1 MTTDLSKK
9 LIRTISSVCIL
20 GTLTAAVAF
29 AAGESPISIDKSLF
43 SQAAISPAKLDEIYA
58 NQTTTDPSAPSLT
71 EQTGAD
77 AQAVSAADASV
88 STDVAAPAA
97 KSASA
102 DTSADTANTTAGTA
116 DSAANTA
123 DSAATPAES
132 AAPVTTPVYDLQTN
146 HPNTPYM
153 TKDGRPAG
161 ATIYTSG
168 CCPVSVANILRNLCG
183 ITDATSEN
191 MCALATESG
200 ARYDGGT
207 DPLKMLDAAAAKW
220 GGFTYQYSTSM
231 DELQQCLSEG
241 GMALAHTSGAS
252 GGATG
257 LFADNGHFVALVSG
271 DASTIT
277 AVDPYWTE
285 NKWTGN
291 EVRKANAVETD
302 VHGVVNVQTN
312 AVGAACDYFYLIR
325 KA

>member
-9 LIRTISSVCIL
+9 LIRTVSSVCIL

-77 AQAVSAADASV
+77 AAAISVADSSV
-88 STDVAAPAA
+88 STDVAPAA
-97 KSASA
+97 KSA
-102 DTSADTANTTAGTA
+102 
-116 DSAANTA
+116 DSAQTDA
-123 DSAATPAES
+123 DAAPAES
-132 AAPVTTPVYDLQTN
+132 APPVSTPIYDLQTN
-146 HPNTPYM
+146 HPDIAYT

-220 GGFTYQYSTSM
+220 GGFTYQYSNSM
-231 DELQQCLSEG
+231 EELQQCLSEG
-241 GMALAHTSGAS
+241 GMALAHTNGAT

-291 EVRKANAVETD
+291 EVRKANAVETE
-302 VHGVVNVQTN
+302 VHGVVNVQTQ

>member
-9 LIRTISSVCIL
+9 LIRTVSSVCIL

-58 NQTTTDPSAPSLT
+58 SQTTTDPSAPSLT

-77 AQAVSAADASV
+77 AAAVSAAASSV

-97 KSASA
+97 KSA
-102 DTSADTANTTAGTA
+102 
-116 DSAANTA
+116 DSAQTEAN
-123 DSAATPAES
+123 TPAES
-132 AAPVTTPVYDLQTN
+132 APPVSTPIYDLQTN
-146 HPNTPYM
+146 HPDIAYT

-231 DELQQCLSEG
+231 DELQQWLSEG
-241 GMALAHTSGAS
+241 GMALAHTSGAT

-291 EVRKANAVETD
+291 ETRKANAVETE
-302 VHGVVNVQTN
+302 VHGVVQVQTH
-312 AVGAACDYFYLIR
+312 AVNDACDYFYLIR

>member
-9 LIRTISSVCIL
+9 LIRTVSSVCIL

-43 SQAAISPAKLDEIYA
+43 SQAAISPSKLDEIYA
-58 NQTTTDPSAPSLT
+58 SQTSTDPSAPSLT

-77 AQAVSAADASV
+77 AEAVSAADASV

-97 KSASA
+97 KSAASA
-102 DTSADTANTTAGTA
+102 QAD
-116 DSAANTA
+116 D
-123 DSAATPAES
+123 TPAES
-132 AAPVTTPVYDLQTN
+132 APPVSTPIYDLQTN
-146 HPNTPYM
+146 HPDIAYT

-241 GMALAHTSGAS
+241 GMALAHTGGVA

-291 EVRKANAVETD
+291 EIRKANAVETD
-302 VHGVVNVQTN
+302 VHGVVQVQTH
-312 AVGAACDYFYLIR
+312 AVGNACDYFYLIR

>member
-9 LIRTISSVCIL
+9 LIRTVSSVCIL

-43 SQAAISPAKLDEIYA
+43 SQAAISPSKLDEIYA

-77 AQAVSAADASV
+77 AAAVSAADASV
-88 STDVAAPAA
+88 STDVAPAA
-97 KSASA
+97 KSVDSTQTDA
-102 DTSADTANTTAGTA
+102 D
-116 DSAANTA
+116 
-123 DSAATPAES
+123 ATPAES
-132 AAPVTTPVYDLQTN
+132 APPVSTPIYDLQTN
-146 HPNTPYM
+146 HPDIAYT

-241 GMALAHTSGAS
+241 GMALAHTSGAT
-252 GGATG
+252 GGSTG

>member
-102 DTSADTANTTAGTA
+102 DTSADTANTAAG
-116 DSAANTA
+116 TA

-146 HPNTPYM
+146 HPDTPYM

-220 GGFTYQYSTSM
+220 GGFTYQYSNSM
-231 DELQQCLSEG
+231 EELQQCLSEG
-241 GMALAHTSGAS
+241 GMALAHTSGAT

-285 NKWTGN
+285 NKWTAN
-291 EVRKANAVETD
+291 ETRKANAVETET
-302 VHGVVNVQTN
+302 HGVVNVQTG

>member
-9 LIRTISSVCIL
+9 LIRTVSSVCIL

-43 SQAAISPAKLDEIYA
+43 SQAAVSPTKLDEIYA
-58 NQTTTDPSAPSLT
+58 SQTTADPSAPSLT

-77 AQAVSAADASV
+77 AAAVSAADSAV

-97 KSASA
+97 KSA
-102 DTSADTANTTAGTA
+102 
-116 DSAANTA
+116 DSAQA
-123 DSAATPAES
+123 DDTESTPAES
-132 AAPVTTPVYDLQTN
+132 APPVSTPVYDLQTN
-146 HPNTPYM
+146 HPDIAYT

-220 GGFTYQYSTSM
+220 GGFTYQYSNSM

-241 GMALAHTSGAS
+241 GMALAHTSGAA

-285 NKWTGN
+285 NKWTAN
-291 EVRKANAVETD
+291 ETRKANAVETD
-302 VHGVVNVQTN
+302 VHGVVKVQTP
-312 AVGAACDYFYLIR
+312 AIGAACDYFYLIR

>member
-9 LIRTISSVCIL
+9 LIRTVSSVCIL

-29 AAGESPISIDKSLF
+29 AVGESPISIDKSLF
-43 SQAAISPAKLDEIYA
+43 SQAAISPSKLDEIYA

-77 AQAVSAADASV
+77 AAAVSAADASV
-88 STDVAAPAA
+88 STDVAPAA
-97 KSASA
+97 KSADSTQTDA
-102 DTSADTANTTAGTA
+102 D
-116 DSAANTA
+116 
-123 DSAATPAES
+123 ATPAES
-132 AAPVTTPVYDLQTN
+132 APPVSTPIYDLQTN
-146 HPNTPYM
+146 HPDIAYT

-220 GGFTYQYSTSM
+220 GGFTYQYSNSM

-241 GMALAHTSGAS
+241 GMALAHTSGAT

>member
-9 LIRTISSVCIL
+9 LIRTVSSVCIL

-77 AQAVSAADASV
+77 AAAVSVADSSV
-88 STDVAAPAA
+88 STDVAPAA
-97 KSASA
+97 KSA
-102 DTSADTANTTAGTA
+102 
-116 DSAANTA
+116 DSAQT
-123 DSAATPAES
+123 DTDATPAES
-132 AAPVTTPVYDLQTN
+132 APPVSTPIYDLQTN
-146 HPNTPYM
+146 HPDIAYT

-220 GGFTYQYSTSM
+220 GGFTYQYSNSM
-231 DELQQCLSEG
+231 EELQQCLSEG
-241 GMALAHTSGAS
+241 GMALAHTNGAT

-291 EVRKANAVETD
+291 EVRKANAVETE
-302 VHGVVNVQTN
+302 VHGVVNVQTQ

>member
-9 LIRTISSVCIL
+9 LIRTVSSVCIL

-29 AAGESPISIDKSLF
+29 AAGKSPISIDKSLF

-77 AQAVSAADASV
+77 AAAISVADSSV
-88 STDVAAPAA
+88 STDVAPAA
-97 KSASA
+97 KSA
-102 DTSADTANTTAGTA
+102 
-116 DSAANTA
+116 DSAQTDA
-123 DSAATPAES
+123 DAAPAES
-132 AAPVTTPVYDLQTN
+132 APPVSTPIYDLQTN
-146 HPNTPYM
+146 HPDIAYT

-220 GGFTYQYSTSM
+220 GGFTYQYSNSM
-231 DELQQCLSEG
+231 EELQQCLSEG
-241 GMALAHTSGAS
+241 GMALAHTN
-252 GGATG
+252 GATG

-291 EVRKANAVETD
+291 EVRKANAVETE
-302 VHGVVNVQTN
+302 VHGVVNVQTQ

>member
-1 MTTDLSKK
+1 MSTDLSKK

-58 NQTTTDPSAPSLT
+58 NQTTTDPSTPSLT

-77 AQAVSAADASV
+77 AAAVSVADSSV
-88 STDVAAPAA
+88 STDVAPAA
-97 KSASA
+97 KSA
-102 DTSADTANTTAGTA
+102 
-116 DSAANTA
+116 DSAQTDA
-123 DSAATPAES
+123 DAAPAES
-132 AAPVTTPVYDLQTN
+132 ALPVSTPVYDLQTN
-146 HPNTPYM
+146 HPDIAYT

-220 GGFTYQYSTSM
+220 GGFTYQYSNSTE
-231 DELQQCLSEG
+231 ELQQCLSEG
-241 GMALAHTSGAS
+241 GMALAHTSGAT

-302 VHGVVNVQTN
+302 VHGVVNVQTQ

>member
-9 LIRTISSVCIL
+9 LIRTVSSVCIL

-58 NQTTTDPSAPSLT
+58 NQTTTDPSVPSLT

-77 AQAVSAADASV
+77 AAAVSVADSSA
-88 STDVAAPAA
+88 STDVAPAA
-97 KSASA
+97 KSA
-102 DTSADTANTTAGTA
+102 
-116 DSAANTA
+116 DSAQT
-123 DSAATPAES
+123 DTDAAPAES
-132 AAPVTTPVYDLQTN
+132 APPVSTPIYDLQTN
-146 HPNTPYM
+146 HPDIAYT

-220 GGFTYQYSTSM
+220 GGFTYQYSNSM
-231 DELQQCLSEG
+231 EELQQCLSEG
-241 GMALAHTSGAS
+241 GMALAHTNGAT

-291 EVRKANAVETD
+291 EVRKANAVETE
-302 VHGVVNVQTN
+302 VHGVVNVQTQ

>member
-9 LIRTISSVCIL
+9 LIRTVSSVCIL

-43 SQAAISPAKLDEIYA
+43 SQAAISPSKLDEIYA

-77 AQAVSAADASV
+77 AAAVSAADASV
-88 STDVAAPAA
+88 STDVAPAA
-97 KSASA
+97 KSADSTQTDA
-102 DTSADTANTTAGTA
+102 D
-116 DSAANTA
+116 
-123 DSAATPAES
+123 ATPAES
-132 AAPVTTPVYDLQTN
+132 APPVSTPIYDLQTN
-146 HPNTPYM
+146 HPDIAYT

-241 GMALAHTSGAS
+241 GMALAHTSGAT
-252 GGATG
+252 GGSTG

>member
-77 AQAVSAADASV
+77 AAAISVADSSV
-88 STDVAAPAA
+88 STDVAPAA
-97 KSASA
+97 KSA
-102 DTSADTANTTAGTA
+102 
-116 DSAANTA
+116 DSAQTDA
-123 DSAATPAES
+123 DAAPAES
-132 AAPVTTPVYDLQTN
+132 APPVSTPIYDLQTN
-146 HPNTPYM
+146 HPDIAYT

-220 GGFTYQYSTSM
+220 GGFTYQYSNSM
-231 DELQQCLSEG
+231 EELQQCLSEG
-241 GMALAHTSGAS
+241 GMALAHTNGAT

-291 EVRKANAVETD
+291 EVRKANAVETE
-302 VHGVVNVQTN
+302 VHGVVNVQTQ

>member
-9 LIRTISSVCIL
+9 LIRTVSSVCIL

-77 AQAVSAADASV
+77 AAAVSVADSSA
-88 STDVAAPAA
+88 STDVAPAA
-97 KSASA
+97 KSA
-102 DTSADTANTTAGTA
+102 
-116 DSAANTA
+116 DSAQT
-123 DSAATPAES
+123 DTDAAPAES
-132 AAPVTTPVYDLQTN
+132 APPVSTPIYDLQTN
-146 HPNTPYM
+146 HPDIAYT

-220 GGFTYQYSTSM
+220 GGFTYQYSNSM
-231 DELQQCLSEG
+231 EELQQCLSEG
-241 GMALAHTSGAS
+241 GMALAHTNGAT

-291 EVRKANAVETD
+291 EVRKANAVETE
-302 VHGVVNVQTN
+302 VHGVVNVQTQ

>member
-9 LIRTISSVCIL
+9 LIRTVSSVCIL

-43 SQAAISPAKLDEIYA
+43 SQAAISPSKLDEIYA

-77 AQAVSAADASV
+77 AAAVSAADASV
-88 STDVAAPAA
+88 STDVAPAA
-97 KSASA
+97 KSA
-102 DTSADTANTTAGTA
+102 
-116 DSAANTA
+116 DSAQTDA
-123 DSAATPAES
+123 DATPAES
-132 AAPVTTPVYDLQTN
+132 APPVSTPIYDLQTN
-146 HPNTPYM
+146 HPDIAYT

-220 GGFTYQYSTSM
+220 GGFTYQYSNSM

-241 GMALAHTSGAS
+241 GMALAHTSGAT

-291 EVRKANAVETD
+291 EIRKANAVETD
-302 VHGVVNVQTN
+302 VHGVVQVQTN
-312 AVGAACDYFYLIR
+312 AVGNACDYFYLIR

>member
-9 LIRTISSVCIL
+9 LIRTVSSVCIL

-43 SQAAISPAKLDEIYA
+43 SQAAIFPSKLDEIYA
-58 NQTTTDPSAPSLT
+58 SQTSTNPSAPSLT

-77 AQAVSAADASV
+77 AEAVSAADASV

-97 KSASA
+97 KSAASA
-102 DTSADTANTTAGTA
+102 QAD
-116 DSAANTA
+116 D
-123 DSAATPAES
+123 TPAES
-132 AAPVTTPVYDLQTN
+132 APPVSTPIYDLQTN
-146 HPNTPYM
+146 HPDIAYT

-241 GMALAHTSGAS
+241 GMALAHTSGAA

-291 EVRKANAVETD
+291 EIRKTNAVETD
-302 VHGVVNVQTN
+302 VHGVVQVQTN
-312 AVGAACDYFYLIR
+312 AVGNACDYFYLIR

>member
-9 LIRTISSVCIL
+9 LIRTVSSICIL

-77 AQAVSAADASV
+77 AAAISVADSSV
-88 STDVAAPAA
+88 STDVAPAA
-97 KSASA
+97 KSA
-102 DTSADTANTTAGTA
+102 
-116 DSAANTA
+116 DSAQTDA
-123 DSAATPAES
+123 DAAPAES
-132 AAPVTTPVYDLQTN
+132 APPVSTPIYDLQTN
-146 HPNTPYM
+146 HPDIAYT

-220 GGFTYQYSTSM
+220 GGFTYQYSNSM
-231 DELQQCLSEG
+231 EELQQCLSEG
-241 GMALAHTSGAS
+241 GMALAHTNGAT

-291 EVRKANAVETD
+291 EVRKANAVETE
-302 VHGVVNVQTN
+302 VHGVVNVQTQ

>member
-9 LIRTISSVCIL
+9 LIRTVSSVCIL

-29 AAGESPISIDKSLF
+29 AAGDSPISIDKSLF
-43 SQAAISPAKLDEIYA
+43 SQAAVSPSKLDEIYA

-71 EQTGAD
+71 EQAGAD
-77 AQAVSAADASV
+77 AAAVSAADSSV

-97 KSASA
+97 KSSASA
-102 DTSADTANTTAGTA
+102 QTDTND
-116 DSAANTA
+116 
-123 DSAATPAES
+123 TPAES
-132 AAPVTTPVYDLQTN
+132 APPVTTPVYDLQTN
-146 HPNTPYM
+146 HPDIAYT

-241 GMALAHTSGAS
+241 GMALAHTNGAT

-257 LFADNGHFVALVSG
+257 LFADSGHFVALVSG

-285 NKWTGN
+285 NKWTAN
-291 EVRKANAVETD
+291 ETRKANAVETD

>member
-9 LIRTISSVCIL
+9 LIRTVSSVCIL

-43 SQAAISPAKLDEIYA
+43 SQAAISPSKLDEIYA

-77 AQAVSAADASV
+77 AAAVSAADASV
-88 STDVAAPAA
+88 STDVAPAA
-97 KSASA
+97 KSVDSTQTDA
-102 DTSADTANTTAGTA
+102 D
-116 DSAANTA
+116 
-123 DSAATPAES
+123 ATPAES
-132 AAPVTTPVYDLQTN
+132 APPVSTPIYDLQTN
-146 HPNTPYM
+146 HPDIAYT

-241 GMALAHTSGAS
+241 GMALAHTSGAT

>member
-9 LIRTISSVCIL
+9 LIRTVSSVCIL

-43 SQAAISPAKLDEIYA
+43 SQAAISPSKLDEIYA

-77 AQAVSAADASV
+77 AAAVSAADASV
-88 STDVAAPAA
+88 STDVAPAA
-97 KSASA
+97 KSA
-102 DTSADTANTTAGTA
+102 
-116 DSAANTA
+116 DSAQTDA
-123 DSAATPAES
+123 DATPAES
-132 AAPVTTPVYDLQTN
+132 APPVSTPIYDLQTN
-146 HPNTPYM
+146 HPDIAYT

-220 GGFTYQYSTSM
+220 GGFTYQYSNSM

-241 GMALAHTSGAS
+241 GMALAHTSGAT

-291 EVRKANAVETD
+291 EVRKANAVETEA
-302 VHGVVNVQTN
+302 HGVVNVQTN

>member
-9 LIRTISSVCIL
+9 LIRTVSSVCIL

-43 SQAAISPAKLDEIYA
+43 SQAAVSPAKLDEIYA
-58 NQTTTDPSAPSLT
+58 SQTDSSAPSLT

-77 AQAVSAADASV
+77 ADAVSAADNSV

-97 KSASA
+97 KSAALAQA
-102 DTSADTANTTAGTA
+102 DTDT
-116 DSAANTA
+116 
-123 DSAATPAES
+123 TPAES
-132 AAPVTTPVYDLQTN
+132 APPVTTPAYDLQTN
-146 HPNTPYM
+146 HPDIPYT

-220 GGFTYQYSTSM
+220 GGFTYQYSNSM

-241 GMALAHTSGAS
+241 GMALAHTSGAA

-285 NKWTGN
+285 TKWTAN
-291 EVRKANAVETD
+291 DLRKASAVETD
-302 VHGVVNVQTN
+302 VHGVVNIQTG

>member
-9 LIRTISSVCIL
+9 LIRTVSSVCIW

-29 AAGESPISIDKSLF
+29 AVGESPISIDKSLF
-43 SQAAISPAKLDEIYA
+43 SQAAISPSKLDEIYA

-77 AQAVSAADASV
+77 AAAVSAADASV
-88 STDVAAPAA
+88 STDVAPAA
-97 KSASA
+97 KSVDSTQTDA
-102 DTSADTANTTAGTA
+102 D
-116 DSAANTA
+116 
-123 DSAATPAES
+123 ATPAES
-132 AAPVTTPVYDLQTN
+132 APPVSTPIYDLQTN
-146 HPNTPYM
+146 HPDIAYT

-220 GGFTYQYSTSM
+220 GGFTYQYSNSM

-241 GMALAHTSGAS
+241 GMALAHTSGAT

>member
-9 LIRTISSVCIL
+9 LIRTVSSICIL

-29 AAGESPISIDKSLF
+29 AAGDPSISIDKELF

-58 NQTTTDPSAPSLT
+58 SQPAADPSAPSLT

-88 STDVAAPAA
+88 STDDAAPAA

-102 DTSADTANTTAGTA
+102 DTPSDTANTAADTA
-116 DSAANTA
+116 DST
-123 DSAATPAES
+123 ATPAES
-132 AAPVTTPVYDLQTN
+132 APPVTTPVYDLQTN
-146 HPNTPYM
+146 HPDTPYM

-220 GGFTYQYSTSM
+220 GGFTYQYSNSM
-231 DELQQCLSEG
+231 DELQQCLAEG

-271 DASTIT
+271 DASVIT

-285 NKWTGN
+285 TKWTAN
-291 EVRKANAVETD
+291 ETRKANAVETET
-302 VHGVVNVQTN
+302 HGVVNVQTG

>member
-1 MTTDLSKK
+1 M
-9 LIRTISSVCIL
+9 
-20 GTLTAAVAF
+20 
-29 AAGESPISIDKSLF
+29 P
-43 SQAAISPAKLDEIYA
+43 
-58 NQTTTDPSAPSLT
+58 
-71 EQTGAD
+71 
-77 AQAVSAADASV
+77 V
-88 STDVAAPAA
+88 STDDAAPAA
-97 KSASA
+97 KSTPA
-102 DTSADTANTTAGTA
+102 DTSADTANTAADTA
-116 DSAANTA
+116 DSTAA
-123 DSAATPAES
+123 PAES
-132 AAPVTTPVYDLQTN
+132 APPVTTPVYDLQTN
-146 HPNTPYM
+146 HPDTPYM

-220 GGFTYQYSTSM
+220 GGFTYQYSNSM
-231 DELQQCLSEG
+231 DELQQCLAEG

-271 DASTIT
+271 DASVIT

-285 NKWTGN
+285 TKWTAN
-291 EVRKANAVETD
+291 ETRKANAVETET
-302 VHGVVNVQTN
+302 HGVVNVQTG

>member
-9 LIRTISSVCIL
+9 LIRTVSSVCIL

-77 AQAVSAADASV
+77 AAAVSVADSSV
-88 STDVAAPAA
+88 STDVAPAA
-97 KSASA
+97 KSA
-102 DTSADTANTTAGTA
+102 
-116 DSAANTA
+116 DSAQT
-123 DSAATPAES
+123 DTDATPAES
-132 AAPVTTPVYDLQTN
+132 APPVSTPIYDLQTN
-146 HPNTPYM
+146 HPDIAYT

-220 GGFTYQYSTSM
+220 GGFTYQYSNSM
-231 DELQQCLSEG
+231 EELQQCLSEG
-241 GMALAHTSGAS
+241 GMALAHTNGAT

-271 DASTIT
+271 DALTIT

-291 EVRKANAVETD
+291 EVRKANAVETE
-302 VHGVVNVQTN
+302 VHGVVNVQTQ

>member
-9 LIRTISSVCIL
+9 LIRTVSSVCIL

-43 SQAAISPAKLDEIYA
+43 SQAAISPVKLDEIYA

-77 AQAVSAADASV
+77 AAAVSVADSSA
-88 STDVAAPAA
+88 STDVAPAA
-97 KSASA
+97 KSA
-102 DTSADTANTTAGTA
+102 
-116 DSAANTA
+116 DSAQT
-123 DSAATPAES
+123 DTDATPAES
-132 AAPVTTPVYDLQTN
+132 APPVSTPIYDLQTN
-146 HPNTPYM
+146 HPDIAYT

-220 GGFTYQYSTSM
+220 GGFTYQYSNSM
-231 DELQQCLSEG
+231 EELQQCLSEG
-241 GMALAHTSGAS
+241 GMALAHTNGAT

-291 EVRKANAVETD
+291 EVRKANAVETE
-302 VHGVVNVQTN
+302 VHGVVNVQTQ

>member
-9 LIRTISSVCIL
+9 LIRTVSSVCIL

-43 SQAAISPAKLDEIYA
+43 SQAAIFPSKLDEIYA
-58 NQTTTDPSAPSLT
+58 SQTSTNPSAPSLT

-77 AQAVSAADASV
+77 AEAVSAADASV

-97 KSASA
+97 KSAASA
-102 DTSADTANTTAGTA
+102 QAD
-116 DSAANTA
+116 D
-123 DSAATPAES
+123 TPAES
-132 AAPVTTPVYDLQTN
+132 APPVSTPIYDLQTN
-146 HPNTPYM
+146 HPDIAYT

-241 GMALAHTSGAS
+241 GMALAHTGGAT

-291 EVRKANAVETD
+291 EIRKTNAVETD
-302 VHGVVNVQTN
+302 VHGVVQVQTN
-312 AVGAACDYFYLIR
+312 AVGNACDYFYLIR

>member
-9 LIRTISSVCIL
+9 LIRTVSSVCIL

-29 AAGESPISIDKSLF
+29 AVGESPISIDKSLF
-43 SQAAISPAKLDEIYA
+43 SQAAISPSKLDEIYA

-77 AQAVSAADASV
+77 AAAVSAADASV

-97 KSASA
+97 KSADSAQTDA
-102 DTSADTANTTAGTA
+102 DT
-116 DSAANTA
+116 
-123 DSAATPAES
+123 TPAES
-132 AAPVTTPVYDLQTN
+132 APPVSTPIYDLQTN
-146 HPNTPYM
+146 HPDIAYT

-220 GGFTYQYSTSM
+220 GGFTYQYSNSM

-241 GMALAHTSGAS
+241 GMALAHTSGAT

>member
-9 LIRTISSVCIL
+9 LIRTISSICIL
-20 GTLTAAVAF
+20 GTLTAAAAF
-29 AAGESPISIDKSLF
+29 AAGDPSISIDKELF

-58 NQTTTDPSAPSLT
+58 SQPAADPSAPSLT

-88 STDVAAPAA
+88 STDDAAP
-97 KSASA
+97 
-102 DTSADTANTTAGTA
+102 
-116 DSAANTA
+116 
-123 DSAATPAES
+123 PAES
-132 AAPVTTPVYDLQTN
+132 APPVTTPVYDLQTN
-146 HPNTPYM
+146 HPDTPYM

-220 GGFTYQYSTSM
+220 GGFTYQYSNSM
-231 DELQQCLSEG
+231 DELQQCLAEG

-271 DASTIT
+271 DASVIT

-285 NKWTGN
+285 TKWTAN
-291 EVRKANAVETD
+291 ETRKANAVETET
-302 VHGVVNVQTN
+302 HGVVNVQTG

>member
-9 LIRTISSVCIL
+9 LIRTVSSVCIL

-43 SQAAISPAKLDEIYA
+43 SQAAISPSKLDEIYA

-77 AQAVSAADASV
+77 AAAVSAADASV
-88 STDVAAPAA
+88 STDVAPAA
-97 KSASA
+97 KSA
-102 DTSADTANTTAGTA
+102 
-116 DSAANTA
+116 DSAQTDA
-123 DSAATPAES
+123 DATPAES
-132 AAPVTTPVYDLQTN
+132 APPVSTPIYDLQTN
-146 HPNTPYM
+146 HPDIAYT

-220 GGFTYQYSTSM
+220 GGFTYQYSNSM

-241 GMALAHTSGAS
+241 GMALAHTSGAT

-291 EVRKANAVETD
+291 EVRKANAVETE

>member
-9 LIRTISSVCIL
+9 LIRTVSSVCIL

-77 AQAVSAADASV
+77 AAAVSVADSSV
-88 STDVAAPAA
+88 STDVAPAA
-97 KSASA
+97 KSA
-102 DTSADTANTTAGTA
+102 
-116 DSAANTA
+116 DSAQT
-123 DSAATPAES
+123 DTDAAPAES
-132 AAPVTTPVYDLQTN
+132 APPVSTPIYDLQTN
-146 HPNTPYM
+146 HPDIAYT

-241 GMALAHTSGAS
+241 GMALAHTNGAT

-291 EVRKANAVETD
+291 EVRKANAVETE
-302 VHGVVNVQTN
+302 VHGVVNVQTQ

>member
-9 LIRTISSVCIL
+9 LIRTVSSVCIL

-29 AAGESPISIDKSLF
+29 AAGDSPISIDKSLF
-43 SQAAISPAKLDEIYA
+43 SQAAVSPSKLDEIYA

-77 AQAVSAADASV
+77 AAAVSAADSSV

-97 KSASA
+97 KSSASA
-102 DTSADTANTTAGTA
+102 QTDAD
-116 DSAANTA
+116 D
-123 DSAATPAES
+123 TPAES
-132 AAPVTTPVYDLQTN
+132 APPVTTPVYDLQTN
-146 HPNTPYM
+146 HPDIAYT

-241 GMALAHTSGAS
+241 GMALAHTNGAT

-257 LFADNGHFVALVSG
+257 LFADSGHFVALVSG

-285 NKWTGN
+285 NKWTAN
-291 EVRKANAVETD
+291 ETRKANAVETD